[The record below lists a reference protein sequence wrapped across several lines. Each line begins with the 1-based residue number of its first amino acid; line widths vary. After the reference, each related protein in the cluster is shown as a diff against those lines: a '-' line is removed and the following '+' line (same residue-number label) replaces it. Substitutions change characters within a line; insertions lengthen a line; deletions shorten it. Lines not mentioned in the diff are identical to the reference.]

1 MKRYL
6 SSSIL
11 FLLVICATGFSQTF
25 AEGEYYIQVAA
36 TKKYLA
42 IENISINNGANLV
55 QWDFANQD
63 NHKFIIKKS
72 GDGVTYFIMAK
83 HSNRYLYCESSGQRD
98 GSPVQQWGYV
108 NMDHG
113 KWYII
118 KNNIGDG
125 YYIMN
130 KSAQKRL
137 RLRDGDYVT
146 NNGMPLVI
154 SGQSPEQ
161 VFDFSTTSNLSGKK
175 MVSNINNLSSNKPLD
190 VQDGIYK
197 IRINESGKYL
207 AIAGQ
212 EDNNNGMR
220 LIQWDMLPRNNHL
233 FDIRRLDNGNYAI
246 KAVHS
251 QKVLDVVA
259 MATDDGTQ
267 IQQWDNLNGSN
278 QQWKFYT
285 VNNGVSI
292 VSVASGKKLQLSVGA
307 TNTTN
312 GTPLIITS
320 GGTQTFS
327 LTPARAIKFTEYIT
341 FKNVRFTV
349 PHGGDLDMFG
359 EIKIILTDRL
369 GHSYNRYYESDY
381 NEETF
386 SDHILFKRSEYHP
399 IDMNKLRIADLGGE
413 VKFKI
418 SSEELEGAKIT
429 IVYGINE
436 NDADVRAPGIAFG
449 TPLRGSDKKDP
460 DKEDIPD
467 FDPHE
472 DGGNDDFYLIKSFFD
487 NCTKS
492 KLSNNGYRNNQS
504 FLITDIPASCLVHV
518 NLQDEDG
525 SDNWIDVFF
534 TVTKERKFN

>member
-1 MKRYL
+1 MKRHLLL
-6 SSSIL
+6 SLL
-11 FLLVICATGFSQTF
+11 FLLTICETGFSQTF
-25 AEGEYYIQVAA
+25 TEGEYYIQVTAS
-36 TKKYLA
+36 KKYLA
-42 IENISINNGANLV
+42 IENVSVNNGANLV

-72 GDGVTYFIMAK
+72 GDGATYFIMAK
-83 HSNRYLYCESSGQRD
+83 HSNRYLYCENGGQRD
-98 GSPVQQWGYV
+98 GTSVLQWDYV

-130 KSAQKRL
+130 KLAQKRL

-154 SGQSPEQ
+154 SGLSPEQ
-161 VFDFSTTSNLSGKK
+161 LFSFSTTSKLSGGK
-175 MVSNINNLSSNKPLD
+175 VISNVNNGTNNTPLD

-233 FDIRRLDNGNYAI
+233 FDIRRLDNGNYVI

-251 QKVLDVVA
+251 QKVMDVVE
-259 MATDDGTQ
+259 MRTDDGTQ
-267 IQQWDNLNGSN
+267 IQQWDNLNGNN

-307 TNTTN
+307 TNTAN
-312 GTPLIITS
+312 GIPLIITS

-327 LTPARAIKFTEYIT
+327 LTPARAIKFTEYVT
-341 FKNVRFTV
+341 FKNVRLTV

-359 EIKIILTDRL
+359 IIKIFLVDKY
-369 GHSYNRYYESDY
+369 GNSYDRYYESENSKEIYAD
-381 NEETF
+381 N
-386 SDHILFKRSEYHP
+386 ILFASYESSP
-399 IDMNKLRIADLGGE
+399 INMDKLRLVDLGGE

-418 SSEELEGAKIT
+418 SNEELSGAKIM

-436 NDADVRAPGIAFG
+436 NDADVAGIPSFSSESYG
-449 TPLRGSDKKDP
+449 KDP
-460 DKEDIPD
+460 YAQRPINISP
-467 FDPHE
+467 FRA
-472 DGGNDDFYLIKSFFD
+472 GGSDDFYKLKSSFND
-487 NCTKS
+487 CLKS
-492 KLSNNGYRNNQS
+492 KLDGYGTQG
-504 FLITDIPASCLVHV
+504 FFVADIPASCLVHV

-534 TVTKERKFN
+534 TVTKERKLN